1 MVIVGIVVSQ
11 AEQVVGEVG
20 RSGLVEELLLGR
32 QLGDVGDI
40 PVDLSLLLF
49 VIFSVAVEATIER
62 TGLHKAVIGGC
73 WCWRMCGSV

>member
-40 PVDLSLLLF
+40 SVDPRLF
-49 VIFSVAVEATIER
+49 LFMIVSGVMEATIER
-62 TGLHKAVIGGC
+62 TVIHKAVTGG
-73 WCWRMCGSV
+73 W